1 MKAQWYAY
9 HCADSLMIRILVYQ
23 ITYTKKQKS
32 FKQVLNKTYYDLAEE
47 NKQRKKNIYIKNK
60 IMTMKKMLDKY

>member
-1 MKAQWYAY
+1 
-9 HCADSLMIRILVYQ
+9 MIHILVYQ